1 MNQSTR
7 TDLLLHLLHLLDRAP
22 SLWTLIVTVPQQAG
36 ADVVGLADVLL
47 FLFLCV
53 LQLALS
59 TDALSVVHVVRLHH
73 L

>member
-1 MNQSTR
+1 M
-7 TDLLLHLLHLLDRAP
+7 
-22 SLWTLIVTVPQQAG
+22 TVPQQAG

-47 FLFLCV
+47 FLFLGV

-59 TDALSVVHVVRLHH
+59 TDALSVVHVVCLHH